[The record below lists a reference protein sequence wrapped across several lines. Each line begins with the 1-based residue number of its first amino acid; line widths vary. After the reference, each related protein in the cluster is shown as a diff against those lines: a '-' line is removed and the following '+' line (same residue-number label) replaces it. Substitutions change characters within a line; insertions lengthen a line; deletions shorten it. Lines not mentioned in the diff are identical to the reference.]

1 MPRAPVTPAVD
12 DFLKEARP
20 AVMATVRSDGRPVT
34 VACWYDWRDGQ
45 VLLSLD
51 ASAKRLEHLRTN
63 PGVAITVL
71 GDPWYSH
78 VSLVGRVAE
87 IREDPE
93 MIDCDALSQRYEGRP
108 YERYPDHSLMTVIVD
123 VESWHTWRVK
133 H

>member
-51 ASAKRLEHLRTN
+51 ASAKRLEHLRSN
-63 PGVAITVL
+63 PGV
-71 GDPWYSH
+71 GK
-78 VSLVGRVAE
+78 
-87 IREDPE
+87 
-93 MIDCDALSQRYEGRP
+93 SQKCKEN
-108 YERYPDHSLMTVIVD
+108 
-123 VESWHTWRVK
+123 
-133 H
+133 